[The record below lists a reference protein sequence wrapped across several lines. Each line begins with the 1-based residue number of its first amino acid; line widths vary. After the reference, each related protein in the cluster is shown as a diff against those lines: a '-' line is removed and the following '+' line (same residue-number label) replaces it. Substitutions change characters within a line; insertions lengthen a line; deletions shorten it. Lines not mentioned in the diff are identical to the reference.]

1 MARKRSSRRMSRKHS
16 TRKSAKHGGARRR
29 ASTRASTKRSR
40 RGSRKGSRRGSRR
53 GSTRGRK
60 GLSPLDATIQSLGL
74 LRKKL
79 DDPLREPYDPRGPND
94 SSKSKKVFDE
104 E

>member
-40 RGSRKGSRRGSRR
+40 RGSRKGSRRGS
-53 GSTRGRK
+53 TRGRK

-79 DDPLREPYDPRGPND
+79 DDPLREPYDPRGSND
-94 SSKSKKVFDE
+94 PSKPKKLFDE
-104 E
+104 A